1 MPSLYGNGLHK
12 NTLEGRLGFDD
23 PNAKNFVA
31 QGIDEATGQPN
42 TVAVRAQDYWGQWGE
57 IGEEFTYNAS
67 FIKLRELTFGYDF
80 TSLLQN
86 QKVVKGLS
94 LSLVARNL
102 WTIMKHTPNIDPEA
116 AYNNSN
122 VQGLE
127 LNGYPAT
134 RNVGFNLNIKF

>member
-1 MPSLYGNGLHK
+1 MVKEKFNKVEIEKASKVDALTVTGGILNIPLVVVSKGGKLMGFVPGL
-12 NTLEGRLGFDD
+12 E
-23 PNAKNFVA
+23 
-31 QGIDEATGQPN
+31 IESI
-42 TVAVRAQDYWGQWGE
+42 WGE

-122 VQGLE
+122 GQGLE